1 MKMRW
6 RIAFGAVGVVVLAAA
21 VIVGVPSTRA
31 AAGGFFAG
39 VFNIDIMKSP
49 QLGYL
54 PEGFEPMPVY
64 VAGSL
69 SVLAPEGL
77 DAAGDVGGMEVASSG
92 AAREEGQAL
101 YQNGDRF
108 LVVKTATDSGEP
120 LPEGQAT
127 EVNGASAVLRTGLSG
142 TVEPP
147 GPPEGAE
154 MGVGAETVVVS
165 GGTTGA
171 GEAVAPSLNVQG
183 SPAGSAGASA
193 ESGTVVVQEPDDGTA
208 GAPGSETQGTPPEIP
223 SLTYDDANSLTW
235 LVDGTRVEILTNLS
249 VEELL
254 KIAEGLVLPE

>member
-69 SVLAPEGL
+69 SVLASEGS
-77 DAAGDVGGMEVASSG
+77 DAAGDVGGREVASSG

-108 LVVKTATDSGEP
+108 LVVKTATDSGES

-127 EVNGASAVLRTGLSG
+127 EVNGAPAVLRTGLSG
-142 TVEPP
+142 TVEPL

-154 MGVGAETVVVS
+154 TVTVS
-165 GGTTGA
+165 GATA
-171 GEAVAPSLNVQG
+171 GGGESDAPSVHVEG
-183 SPAGSAGASA
+183 SPAGSAGASV
-193 ESGTVVVQEPDDGTA
+193 ESGTQVVQEPDDGTA

-223 SLTYDDANSLTW
+223 SLTYDDANSLIW

-254 KIAEGLVLPE
+254 KIAEGLVLSE